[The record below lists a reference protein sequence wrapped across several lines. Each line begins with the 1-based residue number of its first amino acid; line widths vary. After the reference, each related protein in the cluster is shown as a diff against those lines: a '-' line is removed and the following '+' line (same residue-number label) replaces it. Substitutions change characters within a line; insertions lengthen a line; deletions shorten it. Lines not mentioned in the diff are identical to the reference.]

1 MTGMSS
7 LPQLAN
13 LHAVAA
19 SQTYSSSMR
28 IDTITLLMRICGTE
42 AATGQKGRPERGS
55 NCVRSTR
62 PCKAHAPLRHSRRSA
77 THARENAGP
86 QHALPAHCELCHG
99 PNRCAG
105 PRSGPNQLAL
115 SKGRPHRR
123 VPHARRGMPHG
134 LSQEP
139 GRTLHFLPSSLSD

>member
-42 AATGQKGRPERGS
+42 AATWQKGRPKRGS

-77 THARENAGP
+77 PHARENADP
-86 QHALPAHCELCHG
+86 QRALPPHCELCNG

-115 SKGRPHRR
+115 SKGRPRRR
-123 VPHARRGMPHG
+123 VSHARRGCRAGCVKSPVV
-134 LSQEP
+134 LSTSYRP
-139 GRTLHFLPSSLSD
+139 A